1 MALVETPL
9 NNSRKPVM
17 TALPESENNG
27 DNEIIFTT
35 ISCQSQSRV
44 GVRSQR
50 HGPEGPAQIALA
62 GIPGEYHDNTE
73 IITQIIRHNCTI
85 TLHLYT
91 ETTKPSPTLSH
102 TEPFAN
108 YGIPTKIFILL
119 TCHRAVS
126 APLPTQH
133 RVCFLDN

>member
-17 TALPESENNG
+17 MALPESENNG

-35 ISCQSQSRV
+35 ISCQCQSRV

-50 HGPEGPAQIALA
+50 HGPEDPAQIALA

-73 IITQIIRHNCTI
+73 IITQIMRHNCTI
-85 TLHLYT
+85 TLHL
-91 ETTKPSPTLSH
+91 
-102 TEPFAN
+102 
-108 YGIPTKIFILL
+108 
-119 TCHRAVS
+119 
-126 APLPTQH
+126 
-133 RVCFLDN
+133 